1 MGDVVIMGGIYLY
14 TLKDIF
20 ILKGDIFKVTYK
32 RSFLQ
37 FFRICLF

>member
-20 ILKGDIFKVTYK
+20 ILKGDIFKVTCK
-32 RSFLQ
+32 RSF
-37 FFRICLF
+37 FAIF